1 MKTLVRGR
9 GGGETVGG
17 AILLITW
24 LIGIK
29 HPKQITLC
37 ETSTVIL
44 QLIVI
49 IIGTWFLPIYKKY

>member
-9 GGGETVGG
+9 GGRETVGG
-17 AILLITW
+17 AFLLIPW

-37 ETSTVIL
+37 ETSTVTLLI
-44 QLIVI
+44 IVI
-49 IIGTWFLPIYKKY
+49 IIGTRFLPIYKKY